1 MAVSYDCAR
10 LRVVMG
16 DNMKGYNKTVII
28 GRLACE
34 PKLKQVDGHDLAS
47 FTICCSTLDT
57 NGKESIE
64 YHRIDALDKQANMCV
79 KNLKKGDLCCIEGTL
94 HSVPRD
100 VNGETKYSQLIRCE
114 MLSLL
119 TPRR

>member
-1 MAVSYDCAR
+1 MVVSYDCAR

-28 GRLACE
+28 GRLASE

-47 FTICCSTLDT
+47 FTICNSTLDT
-57 NGKESIE
+57 NGKELVG
-64 YHRIDALDKQANMCV
+64 YHRIDALDKQANLCV

-94 HSVPRD
+94 DSEELSDGKFAQIIVC
-100 VNGETKYSQLIRCE
+100 ETVCF
-114 MLSLL
+114 LS
-119 TPRR
+119 PKRK